1 MNLAPQPRR
10 LQAAAQTTGTAVG
23 LGFAV
28 LFLVF
33 AVTSRL
39 TDLVVYR
46 LGGDVLLHG
55 GDLYSAVEPASR
67 LPFTY
72 TPFAAAVFTPLALPP
87 RPVAQLVWTLLLL
100 VSLYFFCAT
109 SLAAAVDGQPVDG
122 RPATGRRV
130 RLVGAVV
137 GLAML
142 AEPIRRNFD
151 LGQINIVLGLFVALD
166 LFGRRGPLPRG
177 VLIGVAAGIKLT
189 PLIFVPH
196 LLLTGRHR
204 AALVAVATFGVT
216 IGVGFAASPGSSA
229 TYWSETFLD
238 TGHVGGVPFAGNQ
251 SLLGVLA
258 RLMSGADNA
267 RPLYLPLAVAT
278 AAVGL
283 ATAAWLFRSG
293 ARLPGDVTC
302 ALTGLLV
309 SPISWSHHWVWAVP
323 ALLWLSAAPG
333 RPRWGRGAAAAGYGL
348 LVAAP
353 IWWVPNT
360 GDAEFSH
367 HGWQLLAGNSYFL
380 AGLLLLGALAVW
392 ALTGARGRPPAGGT
406 RPVDRNDGTS
416 RTGLSVAT
424 TVSASRAC
432 AAGASATQPRAVP
445 TGGGPAMEIGAY
457 VR

>member
-10 LQAAAQTTGTAVG
+10 LQAAARTTGTATG

-28 LFLVF
+28 LFLTF

-46 LGGDVLLHG
+46 LGGNVLLHG
-55 GDLYSAVEPASR
+55 GDLYSAVEPASG

-109 SLAAAVDGQPVDG
+109 SLAAIRPSPAGRWPGVRAVGP
-122 RPATGRRV
+122 
-130 RLVGAVV
+130 VV

-151 LGQINIVLGLFVALD
+151 LGQINIALGLLVALD

-177 VLIGVAAGIKLT
+177 VLIGIAAGIKLT

-204 AALVAVATFGVT
+204 AALTAVATFGVT

-238 TGHVGGVPFAGNQ
+238 PGHVGGVPFAGNQ

-267 RPLYLPLAVAT
+267 RPLYLPLAAVV

-283 ATAAWLFRSG
+283 ATAARLFRSG

-323 ALLWLSAAPG
+323 ALLWMSAAPG
-333 RPRWGRGAAAAGYGL
+333 RPRWGRGAAVAGYGL

-367 HGWQLLAGNSYFL
+367 HGWQLLAGNCYFL
-380 AGLLLLGALAVW
+380 AALLLLGALAAW
-392 ALTGARGRPPAGGT
+392 ALTGARGGPRA
-406 RPVDRNDGTS
+406 PVPRLPDQRIVGRRVPGPRVPDPRRRSGD
-416 RTGLSVAT
+416 V
-424 TVSASRAC
+424 
-432 AAGASATQPRAVP
+432 AGALP
-445 TGGGPAMEIGAY
+445 GGE
-457 VR
+457 